1 VKTID
6 LSRIKTT
13 LKTKSG
19 NYSIFQISKLEDFGF
34 SRIDQLP
41 FSIKILL
48 ESAIR
53 NCDEYKVTS
62 QDIQKIAL
70 WSPKKKDLPEIAFK
84 PGRVILQDFTGV
96 PCVVD
101 LAAMRNAVKAL
112 GGDYKKINPQVQCDL
127 IIDHSVQVDYFG
139 TTNAF
144 QKNLDKEFK
153 RNKERYEFLKWG
165 QQSFKNFR
173 VIPPATGIIHQI
185 NLEYLAQGVLVQG
198 KGKDK
203 TLYPDS
209 LIGTDSHTTMINGLG
224 VAGWGVGGIEAEAV
238 MLGEPLN
245 MLLPEV
251 VGFHLKGKLQN
262 GVTATDLVLTIV
274 EKLRKV
280 GVVGKFVE
288 YFGEGLKNLTLANRA
303 MIANMSPEYGAT
315 MGIFPIDQET
325 INYYQQT
332 GRSKEQIDL
341 IKRYFKRQGM
351 FYENGNK
358 PPKYT
363 QVVDIDLSEI
373 RLSLAGP
380 KRPQDRIVLGNMKS
394 DFEKK
399 FCSPKDKANL
409 TNGSVVIAS
418 ITSCTNTSDPSVL
431 IGAGLLAKNA
441 VAAGLKIKPFVKT
454 SLAPGS
460 RVVIDYLK
468 KANLMPSLEKLGFH
482 LAGYGCMTCIG
493 NSGPLP
499 EEITKEITDK
509 NLTVVSVLSGNRNFE
524 GRISPWVKANY
535 LASPALVIAY
545 AIAGNMCIDL
555 TREPLGKNKKGEDIF
570 LSDIWPTNSE
580 IELLVKKCIQPKMF
594 IKQYKNV
601 TSGTEEWKKIK
612 AKKSDLYSWKDKST
626 YIQHP
631 PFFTGMTKNI
641 SDLSDIKSARALLV
655 LGDSITTD
663 HISPA
668 GAIAPKSSAGK
679 FLQAKGVDINDFNS
693 YGSRRGNDQIMTR
706 GTFANVRLRNLLA
719 PGTEGAQTIYLP
731 TNKKMDV
738 YAASMKYKKTKTPL
752 IVLAGKEYGTGSSRD
767 WAAKGTALLGVK
779 VVLAESYE
787 RIHRSNLVG
796 MGVLP
801 LEFKDG
807 QSYKKLGL
815 HGDEV
820 FDFIGINNNI
830 KPQQDI
836 KVISTSKSGAK
847 KEFYAKMRLDTKV
860 DIDYYKNGGIL
871 NAVLRQL
878 A

>member
-1 VKTID
+1 MKKID
-6 LSRIKTT
+6 LDHIKAT

-19 NYSIFQISKLEDFGF
+19 SYNVFQISKLKKFGF
-34 SRIDQLP
+34 ANIDQLP

-62 QDIQKIAL
+62 QDIQNIAS
-70 WSPKKKDLPEIAFK
+70 WSSKVKTLPEIAFK

-101 LAAMRNAVKAL
+101 LAAMRNAVKNL
-112 GGDYKKINPQVQCDL
+112 GGDYRKINPQVQCDL
-127 IIDHSVQVDYFG
+127 IIDHSVQVDYAG
-139 TTNAF
+139 TKYAF
-144 QKNLDKEFK
+144 QKNLTKEFK

-165 QQSFKNFR
+165 QQAFKNFR

-198 KGKDK
+198 KGKNK

-245 MLLPEV
+245 MLLPQV
-251 VGFHLKGKLQN
+251 VGFHLKGKLRD
-262 GVTATDLVLTIV
+262 GITPTDLVLTIV

-288 YFGEGLKNLTLANRA
+288 YFGEGLESLTLENRA

-315 MGIFPIDQET
+315 MGIFPVDSKTLE
-325 INYYQQT
+325 YYRET
-332 GRSKEQIDL
+332 GRSKDQIEL
-341 IKRYFKRQGM
+341 IEKYFKLQGM
-351 FYENGNK
+351 FYKKGAK

-363 QVVDIDLSEI
+363 KTIELDLNTI
-373 RLSLAGP
+373 QLSMAGP
-380 KRPQDRIVLGNMKS
+380 KRPQDRIVLGKMKS
-394 DFEKK
+394 EFSKN
-399 FCSPKDKANL
+399 FSAPKTTDTL

-441 VAAGLKIKPFVKT
+441 IAAGLKIKPFVKT

-460 RVVIDYLK
+460 RVVVEYLK
-468 KANLMPSLEKLGFH
+468 KAGLISYLEMLGFH

-493 NSGPLP
+493 NSGPLA
-499 EEITKEITDK
+499 EEITKKITDN
-509 NLTVVSVLSGNRNFE
+509 NLIVASVLSGNRNFE

-535 LASPALVIAY
+535 LASPALVVGY
-545 AIAGNMCIDL
+545 AIAGNISIDL
-555 TREPLGKNKKGEDIF
+555 TTEPLGKNKKGEDVY

-580 IELLVKKCIQPKMF
+580 IKTLIKKSVQSKMF
-594 IKQYKNV
+594 VEQYRSASKG
-601 TSGTEEWKKIK
+601 TSEWKEIK
-612 AKKSDLYSWKDKST
+612 STKSDLYSWKEKST
-626 YIQHP
+626 YIQNP
-631 PFFTGMTKNI
+631 PFFSGMKKDADDI
-641 SDLSDIKSARALLV
+641 SEIKGARALLV

-668 GAIAPKSSAGK
+668 GAISSASPAGQ
-679 FLQAKGVDINDFNS
+679 FLQSKGIKAVDFNS

-706 GTFANVRLRNLLA
+706 GTFANIRLKNLLA
-719 PGTEGAQTIYLP
+719 PGTEGSQTIYLP
-731 TNKKMDV
+731 TNEKMDI
-738 YAASMKYKKTKTPL
+738 YSASLKYKKDQTPL
-752 IVLAGKEYGTGSSRD
+752 VVLAGKEYGTGSSRD
-767 WAAKGTALLGVK
+767 WAAKGTALLGIK
-779 VVLAESYE
+779 VVIAESYE

-801 LEFKDG
+801 LEFIKG
-807 QSYKKLGL
+807 QSYKMLGL
-815 HGDEV
+815 KGDEF
-820 FDFIGINNNI
+820 FDFIGLSNNI
-830 KPQQDI
+830 KPQQKI
-836 KVISTSKSGAK
+836 KVIAVSSSGTK
-847 KEFYAKMRLDTKV
+847 KEFYAKLRLDTKV
-860 DIDYYKNGGIL
+860 DIDYYRNGGIL
-871 NAVLRQL
+871 QTVLRQL
-878 A
+878 I